1 MSWQLTSG
9 TDMWLYI
16 RDCWEIL
23 SSHRSL
29 LELERP
35 PPTNSKYAIP
45 DTQIGCEEQWNRT
58 YACAC
63 IVLQCDWPQCFLLSL
78 AVEIDDISINQLG
91 VSMRCNPFST
101 LSTVIL
107 LLSIEEQFPNYSG
120 CSVDTINLK
129 FYREHKDLWWRL
141 WFSRFSMISLR
152 LLWIVCIKIFL
163 SLCSWNLWKHYM
175 AVMCYWKISQ
185 CLEWLHS

>member
-1 MSWQLTSG
+1 MLILFIYYLLILLINTSIRFHQLNDYLSSECSCDIVESRVACFPVTVMSWQPTSG

-35 PPTNSKYAIP
+35 PPTNSKYAVP
-45 DTQIGCEEQWNRT
+45 DAPIEFEEQWNRS

-78 AVEIDDISINQLG
+78 AVKIDNISINQLG
-91 VSMRCNPFST
+91 VSMICNPFST

-107 LLSIEEQFPNYSG
+107 LLSI
-120 CSVDTINLK
+120 
-129 FYREHKDLWWRL
+129 
-141 WFSRFSMISLR
+141 
-152 LLWIVCIKIFL
+152 
-163 SLCSWNLWKHYM
+163 
-175 AVMCYWKISQ
+175 
-185 CLEWLHS
+185 